1 MNYPIPNT
9 FRLPVYAKSVTTVT
23 SIEQLLASY
32 HEAQAKGLPILVL
45 GQGSNTLFTE
55 NFAGMV
61 IINRITG
68 ITVNETPDAWFLSVG
83 AGEIWHQL
91 VKLTIEQGMPGLE
104 NLALIP
110 GCVGSA
116 AIQNIGAYGVEFK
129 NVADYVDLLEL
140 DSGHI
145 IRVTDGEYGYRNS
158 IFKSRYLKGYVVVKV
173 GIKLAKQW
181 QPIIN
186 YGELAQFDPNA
197 VNAKLIFD
205 KVCAIRLAKL
215 PNPEILGNGGS
226 FFKNP
231 VVSQLQAEVLLQQ
244 YPNMPYYPQSNGQV
258 KLAAGWLIDQCG
270 LKGYQL
276 GGAAVHDKQ
285 ALVLVNKQ
293 YATAQDVINLARFIK
308 HAVQQKFDVILSPEI
323 RFIGATAE
331 INADQLLSQ

>member
-9 FRLPVYAKSVTTVT
+9 FRLPVYAKSVITVA

-68 ITVNETPDAWFLSVG
+68 ITINETPDAWFLSVG

-145 IRVTDGEYGYRNS
+145 IRVTDGEYGYRDS

-173 GIKLAKQW
+173 GIKL
-181 QPIIN
+181 
-186 YGELAQFDPNA
+186 
-197 VNAKLIFD
+197 
-205 KVCAIRLAKL
+205 
-215 PNPEILGNGGS
+215 PNPEVLGNGGS

-244 YPNMPYYPQSNGQV
+244 YPNMPCYPQSNGQV

-293 YATAQDVINLARFIK
+293 HATAQDVINLARFIK
-308 HAVQQKFDVILSPEI
+308 HAVQQKFDVMLSPEI
-323 RFIGATAE
+323 RFIGSTAE